1 MSDKRLFV
9 YTSRYNHKSSNIK
22 FGDVFEIVKR
32 KSQLFSSSV
41 SSFKLIST
49 GQIFEESFGTL
60 SYISLELDSVLNLFT
75 DINESLT
82 YDIDMITSIE
92 SFLLYY
98 DLEGYPDY
106 RCYIVTTSF
115 LDIPIGSVITEVIF
129 DEDDDPISIIIDNKS
144 YHLPYDEDYFNDN
157 CTRLAKDNFQDLVKL
172 YKENIPSLQVQY
184 NALKDILIKY
194 FKYSEQDILEQ
205 SQMDD

>member
-1 MSDKRLFV
+1 MSDKRLFL
-9 YTSRYNHKSSNIK
+9 YTSRYNNKSSNIK

-32 KSQLFSSSV
+32 KNHLFNNSV
-41 SSFKLIST
+41 SSFKLVST

-60 SYISLELDSVLNLFT
+60 SYIPLELNSVLDLFT

-82 YDIDMITSIE
+82 YDINMITVIE
-92 SFLLYY
+92 SFLFHYN
-98 DLEGYPDY
+98 LEGYPDY

-115 LDIPIGSVITEVIF
+115 LDIPIGSVITELIF
-129 DEDDDPISIIIDNKS
+129 DEDDDPISVVIDNKS
-144 YHLPYDEDYFNDN
+144 YHLPYAEDYFNDN
-157 CTRLAKDNFQDLVKL
+157 CTRLAKDNFQDLIKL

-194 FKYSEQDILEQ
+194 FNYSEQNILEQ